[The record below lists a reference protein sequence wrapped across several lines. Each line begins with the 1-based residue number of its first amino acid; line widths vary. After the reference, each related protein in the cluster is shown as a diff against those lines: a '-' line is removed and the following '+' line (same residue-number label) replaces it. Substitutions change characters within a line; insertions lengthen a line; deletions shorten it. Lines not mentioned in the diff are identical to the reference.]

1 MTEIAREYGEALYEL
16 AGDEGIRP
24 QLYQELDTLIACFKE
39 QHDFIRLLG
48 SRNIDCLERIKIVDE
63 TFGEKAHPYIVNFMK
78 LLIERGKI
86 EAFEDCAKW
95 FRQRYNDDF
104 GIVEARVTTAVE
116 LSEEALNGL
125 MMKLEAVSGKKVRII
140 RNIDPTLIGGVR
152 VEMNGRRIDN
162 TIQSRLDR
170 LKRSL
175 MKSL

>member
-1 MTEIAREYGEALYEL
+1 MTELAREYGEALYEL

-24 QLYQELDTLIACFKE
+24 QLYQELDTLVVCFKE

-48 SRNIDCLERIKIVDE
+48 SRNIDCTERIKIVDE

-78 LLIERGKI
+78 LLIERGRI

-95 FRQRYNDDF
+95 FHQRYNDDF

-116 LSEEALNGL
+116 LSEEALNAL

-162 TIQSRLDR
+162 TIQSRLDK